1 MRHVWPLLRVTLIQ
15 TWRGNLER
23 FSGTRSRTGL
33 LLLPLLALAFIP
45 LFVMI
50 TLMYVGLYRG
60 LELFGQPELMLTLAL
75 TAGQLAC
82 LVFGVLY
89 VLSVFYFSKDLKYLI
104 PLPLRPSEIVVAKL
118 TAVMLNEYITMA
130 PLVLP
135 ALAVY
140 GVLADVGPLYIPF
153 ALLIFLML
161 PVVPLVL
168 AALFSLVLMRVTNLR
183 RNRDLLRVFGALI
196 GVALALLIQFSSR
209 FQQNGVD
216 PAEIQRLIQEQQPLV
231 EGIARWVVTSVWGT
245 QALQAGSP
253 ALGIPGFLLFTAAV
267 SAALAALVLGAERL
281 FFGGLL
287 GGDESRASGRQVTR
301 SALARQTARVRSP
314 LAALLLREVRL
325 LNRNPT
331 FLLSAVVVPL
341 LLPIIAIIPL
351 AGADGPLQGIDI
363 ARWADRPWTPVAV
376 LGTLFFLNAAS
387 VVPSSA
393 ISREGRWFW
402 ISRSLPVPPRLQI
415 HAKQL
420 HSLLFSLLNLAV
432 VVGAMAWF
440 GLATPRNLA
449 VALVGGPLTGALTG
463 YTGLLVDVMRPHLTW
478 TDPQQAMKG
487 NTNSLLAMLVNLG
500 VTLATALV
508 AVLLFH
514 LARPAFLPGLLVVL
528 ALETWGLGR
537 MVGALADLRYPQY
550 EQ

>member
-402 ISRSLPVPPRLQI
+402 ISRSLPVRPGCR
-415 HAKQL
+415 
-420 HSLLFSLLNLAV
+420 F
-432 VVGAMAWF
+432 
-440 GLATPRNLA
+440 TP
-449 VALVGGPLTGALTG
+449 
-463 YTGLLVDVMRPHLTW
+463 
-478 TDPQQAMKG
+478 
-487 NTNSLLAMLVNLG
+487 SSS
-500 VTLATALV
+500 TACSS
-508 AVLLFH
+508 AC
-514 LARPAFLPGLLVVL
+514 
-528 ALETWGLGR
+528 
-537 MVGALADLRYPQY
+537 
-550 EQ
+550 